1 MRCSGKCVCVCG
13 GVGGNKILF
22 HIFYLKTK
30 MIALLLRST
39 TFLYFKSSIQ
49 SGSVFI
55 INNFIIN

>member
-1 MRCSGKCVCVCG
+1 MCVCG